1 MRCALP
7 NSLQTVR
14 WASTWNPGRVD
25 EGLEHLLLADDAA
38 ESVIL
43 AVDQDQG
50 PFRLDYSL
58 SWDAQWQIE
67 AVDLQI
73 VIDGSRRSLHLR
85 TSGNGEWQ
93 DGAGHRLPALKGCR
107 DIDIWPTPFTN
118 SFPIRRQPLAVGERR
133 EFLMAW
139 INALDLTALAQPQA
153 YTRIADRVYLF
164 ENLDGTGFRA
174 ELPVDERGIV
184 LNYPD
189 LFRRLG

>member
-1 MRCALP
+1 LP

-14 WASTWNPGRVD
+14 WASTWNPGRDD

-153 YTRIADRVYLF
+153 YTRVADRVYLF